1 MALPKELSNV
11 LSFVISKGYQIHPD
25 AFDILKN
32 HDKDVMKI
40 ISRVLKNKEGQNRLK
55 RSNMILAEDL
65 ADISTKLNEYVSPN
79 KIDKNNVNDLM
90 ASFSEIENEQSYFR
104 ILFDPSKKIR
114 SYNNQ
119 YSQIGNDN
127 NGSETFGFINLFK
140 SRYEKLS
147 SILANRQESKNIT
160 KISFIKNNIVNL
172 KKNSSRS
179 MFENNNL
186 NSRRYDKNSSFF
198 ISGLVMSKN
207 SKKNGLE
214 IIIDDQSGIIN
225 TVAVSDDV
233 KRQVAMIALDQMV
246 LIEVENNG
254 SSFIIKKILS
264 PDIPDHIAVRSKKE
278 EYVVLISDLHVG
290 SRYFMEEQ
298 FLKFIEWLSSPNNEI
313 ASKIKFLCLCGD
325 LIDGVGIFPNQE
337 KELLELDAI
346 KQMNHAINLLT
357 RIPEKINVFIIP
369 GNHDLGRRAL
379 PQPSIPKKYS
389 QKLYDF
395 KNISMLGNPCL
406 LDLNG
411 VKTLMF
417 HGQSLDDII
426 ATTPGLSYSHPAEAM
441 KILLKARH
449 LSPIYGQRTP
459 LSPENEDMMVID
471 QIPDILHSGH
481 VHVIDV
487 QNYKGTLMVN
497 SGAWQAQTKFQ
508 QTMGITP
515 TPGIAIVVN
524 LATLQPFQ
532 VDFNDI
538 Y

>member
-32 HDKDVMKI
+32 YDKDIMKI
-40 ISRVLKNKEGQNRLK
+40 IDKVLKNKDEQNRIK
-55 RSNMILAEDL
+55 KSNIILAQDL
-65 ADISTKLNEYVSPN
+65 IDIYNQLNEYVSPN
-79 KIDKNNVNDLM
+79 LTDNNYSNNLT
-90 ASFSEIENEQSYFR
+90 SISEFDNYKKSYFR
-104 ILFDPSKKIR
+104 ILFDPSKRIK
-114 SYNNQ
+114 SYNNG
-119 YSQIGNDN
+119 YSQKSNDN
-127 NGSETFGFINLFK
+127 NNQNEISGFINLFK

-160 KISFIKNNIVNL
+160 KISLIKNNIVNF
-172 KKNSSRS
+172 K
-179 MFENNNL
+179 NNNL
-186 NSRRYDKNSSFF
+186 NSKSYDQDNSFF
-198 ISGLVMSKN
+198 ISGLVMSKS

-214 IIIDDQSGIIN
+214 IVIDDGSGIIS
-225 TVAVSDDV
+225 TIAITDEV
-233 KRQVAMIALDQMV
+233 KRLATTIALDQMV
-246 LIEVENNG
+246 LIEIENKG
-254 SSFIIKKILS
+254 SMYIIRKILS
-264 PDIPDHIAVRSKKE
+264 PDIPDHLPARSKKD

-290 SRYFMEEQ
+290 SKYFMEKQ

-313 ASKIKFLCLCGD
+313 ADKIKFMCICGD

-346 KQMNHAINLLT
+346 KQMDHVIDLLT
-357 RIPEKINVFIIP
+357 KISEKINIFIIP

-379 PQPSIPKKYS
+379 PQPSIPQEYS
-389 QKLYDF
+389 QKLYEF

-411 VKTLMF
+411 VKILMF

-426 ATTPGLSYSHPAEAM
+426 ATTPGLSYSNPAEAM

-459 LSPENEDMMVID
+459 LSPENEDMMVIE

-487 QNYKGTLMVN
+487 QNYKGTLIVN

-524 LATLQPFQ
+524 LGTLQPFQ
-532 VDFNDI
+532 VDFNDE